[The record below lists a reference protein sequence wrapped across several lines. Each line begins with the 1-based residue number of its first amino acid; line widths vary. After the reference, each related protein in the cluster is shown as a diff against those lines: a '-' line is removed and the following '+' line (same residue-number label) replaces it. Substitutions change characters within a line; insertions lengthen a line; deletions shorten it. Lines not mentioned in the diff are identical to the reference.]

1 MKFLATLP
9 SENIFLCTRC
19 FKIFQ
24 YNFFELYY
32 GTFIFCSQILNV
44 LNLGVSSMKSNQDK
58 NPWVYTVKGNI
69 KGQREWLSFDFN
81 VEHKRGKRDHGQSG
95 FTIFVVLVSL
105 ETSHIINIHQT
116 YSYENYMIKTF
127 FF

>member
-1 MKFLATLP
+1 
-9 SENIFLCTRC
+9 
-19 FKIFQ
+19 
-24 YNFFELYY
+24 
-32 GTFIFCSQILNV
+32 
-44 LNLGVSSMKSNQDK
+44 MKSNQDK

-81 VEHKRGKRDHGQSG
+81 VKYKWGKRDHGQSG

-105 ETSHIINIHQT
+105 ETSHIINIHQA